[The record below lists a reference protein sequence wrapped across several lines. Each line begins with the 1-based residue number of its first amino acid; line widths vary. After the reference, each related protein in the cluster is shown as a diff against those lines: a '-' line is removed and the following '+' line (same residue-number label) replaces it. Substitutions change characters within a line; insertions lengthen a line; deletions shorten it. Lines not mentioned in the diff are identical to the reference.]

1 MCGTEAFPS
10 TLGSVRRRLGCV
22 RACVRVWDMVE
33 PRAWPRISPAAD
45 MGEGRG
51 SSLEV
56 LVRLG
61 WWCGGDSVPCRVD
74 AVPCRTAAE
83 KKACFHFVSDD
94 RDGLVAAGLMALVMA
109 VDMVTRRRLDGG
121 VVTAQARCSE
131 AKRARRRAR
140 DGVPVRGHD
149 DDGVGAG
156 AWRGLARHAGVFAV
170 YVGSGD
176 ITDGVEVGVRVAM
189 ALG

>member
-1 MCGTEAFPS
+1 
-10 TLGSVRRRLGCV
+10 
-22 RACVRVWDMVE
+22 
-33 PRAWPRISPAAD
+33 

-51 SSLEV
+51 SSPEV

-74 AVPCRTAAE
+74 TVPCRTAAE

-121 VVTAQARCSE
+121 VVTA
-131 AKRARRRAR
+131 
-140 DGVPVRGHD
+140 
-149 DDGVGAG
+149 
-156 AWRGLARHAGVFAV
+156 
-170 YVGSGD
+170 
-176 ITDGVEVGVRVAM
+176 
-189 ALG
+189 